1 MKSGDESKQVD
12 SDDNNRLLASAF
24 NKDELEYFDA
34 EQKEIIG
41 TALARK
47 FSAKHK
53 IDIRFTIKF
62 FKKQIYIV
70 LLSGKERR
78 PSARLQR
85 ERILRP
91 ITTTLNL
98 AVISAIAIMFTV
110 NILAGAY
117 VVKRAL
123 SIDLIPFADVT
134 PDEKFTDWFKSIRS
148 YSRELQGKE
157 PEGESAAPLEDEE
170 KSEDR

>member
-1 MKSGDESKQVD
+1 MSKSADEIKQVD

-24 NKDELEYFDA
+24 NKDELEYFNA

-47 FSAKHK
+47 LRVKHK

-62 FKKQIYIV
+62 FRKQIYIV
-70 LLSGKERR
+70 LLAGKERR
-78 PSARLQR
+78 PAARLQR
-85 ERILRP
+85 ERLLRP
-91 ITTTLNL
+91 ITTALNL

-123 SIDLIPFADVT
+123 SIDLIPFADVA
-134 PDEKFTDWFKSIRS
+134 PDETFTNWFKSIRS

-157 PEGESAAPLEDEE
+157 PEGEGSVPLVREE
-170 KSEDR
+170 QSKD